1 MIYRCKVLG
10 RSKQRFNRA
19 QGKPAS
25 RDYPL
30 GEELVHVYLAHRRTI
45 RGTPVLLH
53 GSTRDDIHFFLVQF
67 QTDRTSGLAVRKV
80 NLQLLGTGRAYVFS
94 DISRTHHFF

>member
-53 GSTRDDIHFFLVQF
+53 GSTRDDIHFFRVQF
-67 QTDRTSGLAVRKV
+67 QTDRFSGLGARKV
-80 NLQLLGTGRAYVFS
+80 NV
-94 DISRTHHFF
+94 